1 MINVIPDWL
10 QDAIDFLNQEFKEDE
25 DVNVTILYG
34 FDCVGTD
41 EGIGG
46 FAVYNT
52 EAKTIMLADYN
63 ELKRVFD
70 GLSHTDVG
78 ELSWQDVKDTTIMNL
93 FHEYRHHQQNTYG
106 WEISEDDAEHFA
118 EHLYK
123 EFVSWAH

>member
-10 QDAIDFLNQEFKEDE
+10 QDAIDFLNESFQYDE

-41 EGIGG
+41 ENNCG

-52 EAKTIMLADYN
+52 ETKTIMIADYN
-63 ELKRVFD
+63 EVKNSLK
-70 GLSHTDVG
+70 
-78 ELSWQDVKDTTIMNL
+78 ELSWEDVKNTTIMNL

-106 WEISEDDAEHFA
+106 WDLSEDDAEHFA
-118 EHLYK
+118 EHMYK
-123 EFVSWAH
+123 EFVSWIH